1 MLLCI
6 LIHLVS
12 YFHWRGECETLTNTN
27 IKIVPRTKF
36 KQEIDD
42 SVIDGWKLERYN
54 KDVAILS
61 KKGGYGAFMTHV
73 VIFLFTAWFT
83 VFFGNFI
90 YVLYSKYINRDE
102 LKIKATE

>member
-6 LIHLVS
+6 LIHLVL
-12 YFHWRGECETLTNTN
+12 YFHWRGECETLTNTS
-27 IKIVPRTKF
+27 IKIVPRTKL

-42 SVIDGWKLERYN
+42 SVIDGWRLERYN

-83 VFFGNFI
+83 IFFGNFI
-90 YVLYSKYINRDE
+90 YALYSKYLNRDE
-102 LKIKATE
+102 LKIEATE